1 MLCPECD
8 KARRQQWLATKSAS
22 HVTADKRSLTEKSE
36 SKQKQTAHSSLSV
49 ATRVYRKG
57 KPSVSSKIKD
67 IRKAFAA
74 KLRCWR
80 RYKANPDNALKLKY
94 YQCTQTCKQ
103 LITDH
108 EKNCETRVLDTDNIG
123 AFYKFVNRR
132 LGNKTGIS
140 PLHDESGKLVL
151 DDCSKA
157 NNYTTTI

>member
-8 KARRQQWLATKSAS
+8 KARHQQWLATKSAF

-80 RYKANPDNALKLKY
+80 RYKANPDNALKEL
-94 YQCTQTCKQ
+94 
-103 LITDH
+103 
-108 EKNCETRVLDTDNIG
+108 
-123 AFYKFVNRR
+123 
-132 LGNKTGIS
+132 
-140 PLHDESGKLVL
+140 
-151 DDCSKA
+151 
-157 NNYTTTI
+157 